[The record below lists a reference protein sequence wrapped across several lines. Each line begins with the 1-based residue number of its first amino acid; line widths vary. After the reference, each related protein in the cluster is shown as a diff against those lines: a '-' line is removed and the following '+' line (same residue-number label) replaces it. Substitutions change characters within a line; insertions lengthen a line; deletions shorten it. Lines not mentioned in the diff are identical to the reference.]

1 MGEFALGGNAR
12 VAAEGGRGGRAI
24 RIPPRQ
30 ALGLHVAVGE
40 FALGGNARGCGRW
53 SRSGLGTYGAASAG
67 CGGMGGELFVCFFVD
82 WSGGD
87 WDFFAKFVLD
97 FCAL

>member
-1 MGEFALGGNAR
+1 MGGNAR
-12 VAAEGGRGGRAI
+12 VVAEGGR
-24 RIPPRQ
+24 
-30 ALGLHVAVGE
+30 AVGWGHTGWPPPAE
-40 FALGGNARGCGRW
+40 VVREVGFCA
-53 SRSGLGTYGAASAG
+53 
-67 CGGMGGELFVCFFVD
+67 FFVD